1 DQLDT
6 EVERSVEQF
15 ETSTENVDE
24 KAESTV
30 KNIDGH
36 VETVDEDVE
45 IVETLVE
52 NNSEE
57 EECFKQSQEDIF
69 KDDNDDDETD
79 IEDDFV
85 NNQEQCVFEDPYLAE
100 TQVIS
105 PIGAEN
111 CPGNTGEKILGITD
125 NSGKDWTKDDDDISR
140 DDINIT
146 CGDDESI
153 QKCAEGLVD
162 SDLESDN
169 DVSLLPN
176 TNMIDTQ
183 HQHMPQM
190 SGGILSMS
198 CPKDNMENMN
208 KCETVQDK
216 INDVE
221 HELEK
226 DSKTISDK

>member
-125 NSGKDWTKDDDDISR
+125 NSGKDWTKDDD
-140 DDINIT
+140 
-146 CGDDESI
+146 ESI

-183 HQHMPQM
+183 HQHMP
-190 SGGILSMS
+190 
-198 CPKDNMENMN
+198 
-208 KCETVQDK
+208 
-216 INDVE
+216 
-221 HELEK
+221 
-226 DSKTISDK
+226 